1 VLRLE
6 FQEELRTRRANGEY
20 MGGMPTARERTFAL
34 RYTLALYVAALLP
47 DSPRLQAATAVFSTG
62 ENPSSLNH

>member
-1 VLRLE
+1 
-6 FQEELRTRRANGEY
+6 
-20 MGGMPTARERTFAL
+20 MGGMPTARERTFDL